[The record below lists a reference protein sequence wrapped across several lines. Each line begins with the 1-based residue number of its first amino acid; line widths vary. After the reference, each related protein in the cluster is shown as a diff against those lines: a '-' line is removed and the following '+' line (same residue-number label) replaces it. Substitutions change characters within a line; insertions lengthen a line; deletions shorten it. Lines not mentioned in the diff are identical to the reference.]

1 MKKIKYGILCLAAA
15 AFMVCMTAC
24 GRQDGSSQTQQNQT
38 NTGGAVGS
46 SKEESSGA
54 ASGTMEGSSGAG
66 TDSATTEAELNRETK
81 TEGEG
86 GGAGST
92 GSTEG
97 ETGVIDGLI
106 RDAEDGVDDILDGGQ
121 NGEDDMGRG
130 PGYESSGTS
139 R

>member
-15 AFMVCMTAC
+15 FMVCMVAC
-24 GRQDGSSQTQQNQT
+24 GRRDTNSQTHQNQT
-38 NTGGAVGS
+38 NTGGAAGAGGA
-46 SKEESSGA
+46 ES
-54 ASGTMEGSSGAG
+54 TGAG
-66 TDSATTEAELNRETK
+66 TSGVMDGAGTANTTTGAEFNNKTE

-106 RDAEDGVDDILDGGQ
+106 RDAEDGVNDILDDGR
-121 NGEDDMGRG
+121 NGTDDMGRG
-130 PGYESSGTS
+130 PGYESSGAN

>member
-15 AFMVCMTAC
+15 AFMVCMVAC
-24 GRQDGSSQTQQNQT
+24 GRRDTNSQTQQNQT
-38 NTGGAVGS
+38 NTGGAGTANTTT
-46 SKEESSGA
+46 GA
-54 ASGTMEGSSGAG
+54 EFNNE
-66 TDSATTEAELNRETK
+66 TE

-121 NGEDDMGRG
+121 DGTDDMGRG
-130 PGYESSGTS
+130 PGYESSGAN